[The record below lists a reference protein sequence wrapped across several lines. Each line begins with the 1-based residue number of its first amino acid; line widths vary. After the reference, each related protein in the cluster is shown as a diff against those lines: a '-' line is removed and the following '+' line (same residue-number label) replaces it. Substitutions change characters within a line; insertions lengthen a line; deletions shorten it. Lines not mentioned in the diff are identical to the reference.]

1 MGGGGH
7 RSASGFTVEAT
18 TADAADVVAE
28 VRRALAAAPLL

>member
-7 RSASGFTVEAT
+7 RAASGFTVDSRT
-18 TADAADVVAE
+18 PDAADVVAD